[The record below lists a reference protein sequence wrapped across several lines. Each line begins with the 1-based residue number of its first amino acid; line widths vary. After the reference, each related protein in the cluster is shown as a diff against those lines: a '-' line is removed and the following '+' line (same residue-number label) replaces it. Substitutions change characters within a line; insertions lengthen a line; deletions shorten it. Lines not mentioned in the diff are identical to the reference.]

1 LAIELQCLIDLDV
14 EIELTGFEMP
24 EIDVILEEARRMAC
38 ARSQRHLRYEY
49 HRHQSNRSS

>member
-24 EIDVILEEARRMAC
+24 EIDVILEEARHML
-38 ARSQRHLRYEY
+38 ARANEVIE
-49 HRHQSNRSS
+49 